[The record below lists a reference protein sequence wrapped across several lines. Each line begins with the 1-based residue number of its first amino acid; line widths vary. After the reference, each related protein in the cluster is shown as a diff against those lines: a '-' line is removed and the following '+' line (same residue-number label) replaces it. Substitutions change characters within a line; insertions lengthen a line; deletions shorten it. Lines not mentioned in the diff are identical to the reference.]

1 MKNEEKLIN
10 FWKNL
15 LFLDKKVTEPHI
27 DIDSSHLTVLERW
40 TKDWYTLKTS

>member
-10 FWKNL
+10 FWKYL

-27 DIDSSHLTVLERW
+27 DIDSNAN
-40 TKDWYTLKTS
+40 KNIGLKVNM